1 MKGFGLK
8 ALNFTKP
15 SQKHYK
21 KFPKKLEQLFLEIP
35 GMSFYWA
42 NGIIFKRITLNIVDV
57 KLKWSPVTSLFL
69 YSLKTSCKRVVF
81 WCFQGLY
88 KETSGIKWV
97 NCKWYFVK
105 PKITSYWESATSL
118 NWIFKIFKR
127 YVFSSDTV
135 SPINVNKQISLFETK
150 IWLIERE
157 QV

>member
-15 SQKHYK
+15 SQKLYK
-21 KFPKKLEQLFLEIP
+21 KFSKKLEQLFLEIP
-35 GMSFYWA
+35 RMSFFWA
-42 NGIIFKRITLNIVDV
+42 NGIIFKRITLNIVNV

-97 NCKWYFVK
+97 NCKWYFDK
-105 PKITSYWESATSL
+105 PKITNYWESATLLKL
-118 NWIFKIFKR
+118 NFKISSQR
-127 YVFSSDTV
+127 YVFSSYKV

-150 IWLIERE
+150 IWLIER
-157 QV
+157 Q